1 MTEQL
6 ALQNKLREYLLE
18 VQRKNPSFSL
28 RALAKRIQLSP
39 SAVSEILNGKRKV
52 SQEMAEKILK
62 NIGCDLQE
70 QYRLLSLFN
79 TDMQQKSFIEDNY
92 LKLTADQFR
101 LIADWYHFAILSLAE
116 TEDFRADPLWIA
128 KRLGIN
134 LPVAEMALERLERLG
149 LIEWSRGRR
158 ILKLTQ
164 SQVSTPDEVSA
175 QALQKSHHADLELSK
190 QAIEQVD
197 LALRDFTSMTL
208 AIDVKKL
215 PQAKKMIREFH
226 AKMSAYLESGVK
238 NEVYKLCIHMMP
250 ISKTLPKS
258 LPKSFAETMST
269 STLKTTVKK

>member
-258 LPKSFAETMST
+258 FAETMSN